1 MRPSPARQV
10 GPNRAVAKPGLTAR
24 QHRVRIADRHSN
36 MFEQQTFYRL
46 RQKRNDR
53 LPGFT
58 LIELLVVIAIIAIL
72 AAMLLPALAN
82 AKRKAQEVACLN
94 NVKQLV
100 IGWHLY
106 ATDNADTMMPNAPL
120 GHPGLPD
127 GDADTWCGGGSVD
140 WGMNQWN
147 TNRYLYQN
155 CIMAPY
161 VGGQLGVY
169 KCPADN
175 IPSQDGQRLR
185 SYSMQSMMG
194 NIYAS
199 VKSQAIGDCGTA
211 PNGNNYIAYSK
222 VSELM
227 NPVGPS
233 MGLVFLEENMCGLN
247 DGWLEVSLSG
257 VVWADVPGSYHQWNC
272 GMSFAD
278 GHAEIH
284 KWLTPSLKIPVRAG
298 YGWPMGNN
306 QAPKGPPGV
315 NNPDWVWWTQ
325 HTTMPAGQ

>member
-1 MRPSPARQV
+1 MPEQKFFCRIRQE
-10 GPNRAVAKPGLTAR
+10 RDSR
-24 QHRVRIADRHSN
+24 RS
-36 MFEQQTFYRL
+36 
-46 RQKRNDR
+46 
-53 LPGFT
+53 GFT

-82 AKRKAQEVACLN
+82 AKRKAQEIACLSN
-94 NVKQLV
+94 TKQL
-100 IGWHLY
+100 ITGWHLY

-120 GHPGLPD
+120 GAPVNG
-127 GDADTWCGGGSVD
+127 DTWCGGGAVD
-140 WGMNQWN
+140 WGTGLWN
-147 TNRYLYQN
+147 TNRQLYQT

-161 VGGQLGVY
+161 VGGQIGVY

-175 IPSQDGQRLR
+175 IPSANGQRLR

-194 NIYAS
+194 NIYPA
-199 VKSQAIGDCGTA
+199 VKYTATNDCPG
-211 PNGNNYIAYSK
+211 YQAYSK
-222 VSELM
+222 VIELI
-227 NPVGPS
+227 NPIGPS
-233 MGLVFLEENMCGLN
+233 MALVFLEENMCGMN
-247 DGWLEVSLSG
+247 DGWLEVSLPS
-257 VVWADVPGSYHQWNC
+257 VVWADVPGSYHQWNA

-325 HTTMPAGQ
+325 HTTMPLGQ